1 MWRDAHACRG
11 TRTPRVAVEEKQEA
25 IREHSFL
32 KLTLGHAQDQEEG
45 YTIIQI
51 CSRHVACGCEAQ

>member
-45 YTIIQI
+45 YTII
-51 CSRHVACGCEAQ
+51 